1 MHLALLKNVW
11 TESYVAYKEKEKYER
26 AAFIAQRNEAYIN
39 SLLRSYRKK
48 NKQTKQNKTNKI
60 NKKRQQQQKHKQG
73 IAHRASDSRIESTF
87 FLTPD
92 SSNQVTHG
100 TWGCEGWGGGVN
112 DSCAKRRRTARQI
125 EELMATEK
133 TLRSGPQNYWKK
145 WPLLEQTDVV
155 LL

>member
-73 IAHRASDSRIESTF
+73 IAHRASDSRIDSIF

-92 SSNQVTHG
+92 SPNQVTHG
-100 TWGCEGWGGGVN
+100 TWGSEGWGGGVN
-112 DSCAKRRRTARQI
+112 DFYAKRRQTARQI
-125 EELMATEK
+125 QVLMATEK
-133 TLRSGPQNYWKK
+133 TFRGGPQNYWKK